1 MARQS
6 CDAFT
11 YQKHV
16 QMNLH
21 CGARNIATSIPS
33 IIQRKHTYSREPL
46 LTRATRENACFKRCF
61 QTLKYCT
68 NCPDPPL
75 PIISPAHS
83 KAQQHYG
90 MAETIAMSCRIVE
103 LETELR
109 LVKDQLL
116 EARNGT
122 AYLVGMLGHQ
132 TQAVTSIRE
141 NQEMEKLRAQ
151 LNKALRCNAHLERL
165 LATSRQA
172 RALLETRQDGHTN
185 GDMRVLGHVEGSH
198 YEEDSFVAQNSMRFS
213 GVAECIDDLLG
224 SICEEGA
231 SEKALQD
238 GWTATPEKKAH
249 ASIIDAEATRPL
261 VNGLKLAVTQ
271 PDNRADSA
279 IARQGAVETGTARSV
294 HIRSCSMDDVKQY
307 NVQPLAA
314 SQWATPSPGPGHRWP
329 DPEPRP
335 YARRPMFAAPSYEVT
350 HSFDSQDIRLRRT
363 VLIENIPIGMTFAEV
378 LNDLKSDRII
388 DARFAGTAGMKTRPP
403 IWSNMAYVEF
413 LDHDDAQNF
422 LDVYS
427 KHQMFRLKLIQTP
440 TRPLRRSGP
449 EAGFY

>member
-1 MARQS
+1 
-6 CDAFT
+6 
-11 YQKHV
+11 
-16 QMNLH
+16 
-21 CGARNIATSIPS
+21 
-33 IIQRKHTYSREPL
+33 
-46 LTRATRENACFKRCF
+46 
-61 QTLKYCT
+61 
-68 NCPDPPL
+68 
-75 PIISPAHS
+75 
-83 KAQQHYG
+83 

-109 LVKDQLL
+109 LVKGQLL

-151 LNKALRCNAHLERL
+151 LDKALRCNAHLERL

-172 RALLETRQDGHTN
+172 RALLETKEDGHTN
-185 GDMRVLGHVEGSH
+185 GDMRVLGHAEGPH
-198 YEEDSFVAQNSMRFS
+198 YDDDSFVAQDSMRFS

-224 SICEEGA
+224 SISEEQS
-231 SEKALQD
+231 SEKGIRD
-238 GWTATPEKKAH
+238 GWTATPEKRTDESMVVAQETK
-249 ASIIDAEATRPL
+249 PL
-261 VNGLKLAVTQ
+261 TNGLKLAITQ
-271 PDNRADSA
+271 PDDRADSA
-279 IARQGAVETGTARSV
+279 IARREAVETGTARSV
-294 HIRSCSMDDVKQY
+294 HIRSCSMEDVKQY
-307 NVQPLAA
+307 DVQPLSA
-314 SQWATPSPGPGHRWP
+314 SQWASPSPARRWP

-335 YARRPMFAAPSYEVT
+335 YARRPMFAPPSYEVT
-350 HSFDSQDIRLRRT
+350 HSFHSPDIRLRRT

-388 DARFAGTAGMKTRPP
+388 DARFAGTAGMKTLPP

-413 LDHDDAQNF
+413 LDHDDAQTF

-449 EAGFY
+449 DSGFY